1 LLLFIIPSIVISIT
15 LITAT
20 TFIITANKI
29 SSLQY
34 QLLDD
39 DVGHIIARIESDYK
53 TIDALG
59 MANVAFYSDATKK
72 GVLQGIREHIAARTS
87 VAVFNAKTNAM
98 IFSVGEDAQK
108 IQMSVAAI
116 QDLVMRQYGQR
127 EYEEK
132 LASGE
137 NVKLMTAF
145 AIYPNWDWLVVTF
158 ANKNQLFRYI
168 SEAIAYSLL
177 IAGVFLIF
185 VCFVVYRLS
194 DGITRAIV
202 ALEKGAQQLSVADM
216 AVEIDIDVKG
226 DGEFSSL
233 ANSFNTMAAE
243 IKLSHNQLKRSITEE
258 KKTNLSL
265 QESRKQYFDLVER
278 TSDLITRVDL
288 HGRFIF
294 VNDAAATVFG
304 LAVKDCITRDA
315 FGFIHPDDRDATSQ
329 AFSSWVKGG
338 NIPLQYENRQVSA
351 GGVIRNMMWSIRS
364 ERDEN
369 GDICGFAC
377 SARDVTEQRRIESE
391 REKLEKQLFQSQKMD
406 AVGQLAGG
414 IAHDFNNM
422 LGVII
427 GHAELAQLQLDP
439 SNPAMS
445 YLKAIQK
452 AGIHSAELT
461 RQLLTF
467 ARKQAIEPKVINL
480 NASVMTMFAMLQ
492 RLIGENINLS
502 FEQEQALW
510 SVKVDPFQVD
520 QVLVNLC
527 VNARDAIDEIG
538 SIVIIVKNCRIDGVT
553 NSAQSSVQPVV
564 VPPGDYVLLS
574 VKDDGCGMERAVME
588 RIFEPFFTTKAVG
601 KGTGLGLATVFGA
614 VNQNEGFIQV
624 SSELGQG
631 TAVEIYFPRTVE
643 VSPKSKELTQT
654 SNHQGSETVLVVE
667 DDEVLLD
674 LEIAMLE
681 QKGYKVL
688 SASTVTL
695 AETLAQDNAGQ
706 IALLLIDVIMP
717 EMNGWDLSVKLKAV
731 CPAIKVLF
739 MSGYT
744 ADIIASQGIIE
755 NDVHF
760 LQKPFSVEALAAKIR
775 QVLAS

>member
-574 VKDDGCGMERAVME
+574 VKDDGCGMEHAVME

>member
-145 AIYPNWDWLVVTF
+145 AIYPNWDWLVITF
-158 ANKNQLFRYI
+158 TNKNQLFRYI

-177 IAGVFLIF
+177 IAGVFLVF

-538 SIVIIVKNCRIDGVT
+538 SIVITVKNCRIDGVT